1 MLNPSTLNEAFGL
14 AKIQEEYV
22 FSCKKNSRFQQEI
35 GKGSI
40 LGLPKNKVVI
50 ESKSK
55 ISIKRLTPAQMDER
69 RKRGL
74 CYNCDEKWRVGHKC
88 KYAKLFLLEGIEL
101 AYGVQS
107 RVQITELEEEVES
120 DVTTKAVS

>member
-1 MLNPSTLNEAFGL
+1 MSNRIKRLSPLHKPSCFLSGLKDEIRLPVRMLNPSTLNEAFGL

-55 ISIKRLTPAQMDER
+55 ISIKRLTPTQMDER

-74 CYNCDEKWRVGHKC
+74 CYNCDEK
-88 KYAKLFLLEGIEL
+88 
-101 AYGVQS
+101 
-107 RVQITELEEEVES
+107 
-120 DVTTKAVS
+120 

>member
-22 FSCKKNSRFQQEI
+22 LSCKKNSIFQQET

-40 LGLPKNKVVI
+40 LGLPKNNVVI
-50 ESKSK
+50 EAKSE
-55 ISIKRLTPAQMDER
+55 IQIKRLTPAQMDER

-74 CYNCDEKWRVGHKC
+74 CYNCDDKWGVGHKC
-88 KYAKLFLLEGIEL
+88 KNAKLFLLKGLKL
-101 AYGVQS
+101 AC
-107 RVQITELEEEVES
+107 RV
-120 DVTTKAVS
+120 